1 MLPCCVWVVS
11 LNVYLS
17 VLSYFST
24 VLHLPVVKS
33 SSFRNSYSDGAKDHE
48 TKKVWVRN
56 GQAHLRRAV
65 LLMLLI
71 ISVVLLLSWK
81 RRGEKK
87 NYNNTPR
94 KVSTLSGKTYLNQ
107 FTCSCFYDF
116 GIKICENCQRLFKS
130 HASICLQ
137 NRLTYH
143 PQSQRTEST
152 LWPLCE
158 QFNFN
163 IKLSHTAATHFCLT
177 GSAFCYTEHSFFLQF
192 SRRGEKM

>member
-1 MLPCCVWVVS
+1 MDIEIEF
-11 LNVYLS
+11 
-17 VLSYFST
+17 YFST

-33 SSFRNSYSDGAKDHE
+33 SSFRNLYSNRAKDPE
-48 TKKVWVRN
+48 NKRVWVSN
-56 GQAHLRRAV
+56 GQSHLRRVV
-65 LLMLLI
+65 LLMLWI
-71 ISVVLLLSWK
+71 IPVVFAAVMK
-81 RRGEKK
+81 KEREKK
-87 NYNNTPR
+87 NYINTPR

-143 PQSQRTEST
+143 LQSQRTETT
-152 LWPLCE
+152 LWPLRK
-158 QFNFN
+158 QFKFN
-163 IKLSHTAATHFCLT
+163 IKLNNTAAARYCLT
-177 GSAFCYTEHSFFLQF
+177 GSAFCYTEHSFFSQF